1 MRICIWGDSIAN
13 GYNDFEK
20 GGWVERLSLRFWNT
34 LEYKGPN
41 VMNLGISG
49 DTSADVRKR
58 FPVEFGAREPEIVVF
73 AVGINDS
80 VYDEGGD
87 VRATKEEMADNL
99 ESCSRIAQ
107 EEGAE
112 VIIVG
117 LTPVID
123 SMLQPFPWSDSGK
136 CYATKYVKE
145 YDETLESLAT
155 KIGADYISLFD
166 EVKETELPDGLHPDG
181 KAHECIAE
189 KVYAVLLQKLS
200 N

>member
-20 GGWVERLSLRFWNT
+20 GGWVERLNLRFWNT

-49 DTSADVRKR
+49 DTSADMV
-58 FPVEFGAREPEIVVF
+58 
-73 AVGINDS
+73 
-80 VYDEGGD
+80 
-87 VRATKEEMADNL
+87 
-99 ESCSRIAQ
+99 
-107 EEGAE
+107 
-112 VIIVG
+112 IVG

-145 YDETLESLAT
+145 YNGALESLAT
-155 KIGADYISLFD
+155 KVGVDYISLFD
-166 EVKETELPDGLHPDG
+166 EVKETELPDGLHPDE
-181 KAHECIAE
+181 KAHERIAE
-189 KVYAVLLQKLS
+189 KVHAALLQKLP